1 MKSRI
6 YYKYLPIIKRKNKLD
21 KKTAISFLESLCFVE
36 IKSIRINPDKKI
48 YLSGKGKIGKADFNV
63 KLKKTS

>member
-21 KKTAISFLESLCFVE
+21 KKTAISFLES
-36 IKSIRINPDKKI
+36 
-48 YLSGKGKIGKADFNV
+48 
-63 KLKKTS
+63 